1 MEKLR
6 NDSINI
12 INLIDTS
19 FVREFARSIDW
30 NNRFIGIKGARGVG
44 KTTLL
49 LQYIKQNL
57 PISQTLYVSLDNIYF
72 SSNLLVDLADEFVK
86 TGGNYLVLDEVHRYS
101 NWSIEIKNIYDTY
114 KDLKVIFTGSSILQ
128 IDHKKADL
136 SRRAVF
142 YEMPG
147 FSFRE
152 YVNIKTGNSFG
163 AISFEAILSGH
174 LELSSNIVQQIK
186 PIALYHD
193 YIRIGYYP
201 FFLENE
207 ASYYKKIEEIINVV
221 MEIDIPQS
229 FEISLQSIEKMK
241 KLLYIISSSAP
252 FKPNI
257 VKLSEKIG
265 ATRNTIKTYLH
276 YLERAKIIQL
286 LQSDTKGISILQKP
300 EKIYLHHPNLMF
312 AFASEKSNIGTL
324 RETFFYN
331 QVATSENLTSS
342 KNADFIVNET
352 YTFEIGGKNKDK
364 SQIAGI
370 ENAFIAS
377 DNIEHG
383 FANKIPLWLFGFL
396 Y

>member
-12 INLIDTS
+12 INSIDTS
-19 FVREFARSIDW
+19 FIRDFANTIDW
-30 NNRFIGIKGARGVG
+30 KDRLIGIKGARGVG

-49 LQYIKQNL
+49 LQYIKRNL
-57 PISQTLYVSLDNIYF
+57 PISQSLYVSLDNIYF
-72 SSNLLVDLADEFVK
+72 SSNILVDLADEFVK
-86 TGGNYLVLDEVHRYS
+86 TGGEYLILDEVHRYS
-101 NWSIEIKNIYDTY
+101 NWSIEIKNIYDTH
-114 KDLKVIFTGSSILQ
+114 KNLKVIFTGSSILH
-128 IDHKKADL
+128 IDHRKADL
-136 SRRAVF
+136 SRRVVF

-147 FSFRE
+147 FSLRE
-152 YVNIKTGNSFG
+152 YINIKTENAFG
-163 AISFEAILSGH
+163 AVSFEDILKNH
-174 LELSSNIVQQIK
+174 QELSIDITKNIK
-186 PIALYHD
+186 PIALYND
-193 YIRIGYYP
+193 YNRIGYYP

-207 ASYYKKIEEIINVV
+207 ATYHKKIEEIINVV

-241 KLLYIISSSAP
+241 KLLYIISSSTP

-286 LQSDTKGISILQKP
+286 LQSDTKGVSILQKP
-300 EKIYLHHPNLMF
+300 EKIYLYHPNLMY
-312 AFASEKSNIGTL
+312 AFTSEKSNIGTN

-331 QVATSENLTSS
+331 QVGASENLTSS
-342 KNADFIVNET
+342 KRADFIVNDK
-352 YTFEIGGKNKDK
+352 YTIEVGGKNKDK
-364 SQIAGI
+364 SQISGI
-370 ENAFIAS
+370 ENAFIAA

-383 FANKIPLWLFGFL
+383 FGNKIPLWLFGFL

>member
-6 NDSINI
+6 NDSMSI
-12 INLIDTS
+12 INSTDTS
-19 FVREFARSIDW
+19 FIRDFINTIDW
-30 NNRFIGIKGARGVG
+30 HDRLIGIKGARGVG

-49 LQYIKQNL
+49 LQYIKRNL

-86 TGGNYLVLDEVHRYS
+86 TGGEFLILDEVHRYS
-101 NWSIEIKNIYDTY
+101 NWSVEIKNIYDTH
-114 KDLKVIFTGSSILQ
+114 KNLKVIFTGSSILH
-128 IDHKKADL
+128 IDYRKADL

-147 FSFRE
+147 FSLRE
-152 YVNIKTGNSFG
+152 YINIKTDNAFG
-163 AISFEAILSGH
+163 AVSFEDILIGH
-174 LELSSNIVQQIK
+174 QQLSMNVTKNIK
-186 PIALYHD
+186 PIALYND
-193 YIRIGYYP
+193 YNKIGYYP

-207 ASYYKKIEEIINVV
+207 ATYHKKIEEIINVV

-241 KLLYIISSSAP
+241 KLLYIISSSTP

-265 ATRNTIKTYLH
+265 ATRNTIKNYLH

-286 LQSDTKGISILQKP
+286 LQSDTKGVSIMQKP
-300 EKIYLHHPNLMF
+300 EKIYLHHPNLMY
-312 AFASEKSNIGTL
+312 AFASEKSNIGTI

-331 QVATSENLTSS
+331 QVGASENLTSS
-342 KNADFIVNET
+342 KRADFIVNDK
-352 YTFEIGGKNKDK
+352 YTIEVGGKNKDK
-364 SQIAGI
+364 SQISGI
-370 ENAFIAS
+370 ENAIIAL

-383 FANKIPLWLFGFL
+383 FGNKIPLWLFGFL

>member
-12 INLIDTS
+12 INSTDTS
-19 FVREFARSIDW
+19 FIRDYAKSIDW
-30 NNRFIGIKGARGVG
+30 NDRLIGIKGARGVG

-72 SSNLLVDLADEFVK
+72 SSNLLLDLADEFVQ
-86 TGGNYLVLDEVHRYS
+86 TGGSYLVLDEVHRYS
-101 NWSIEIKNIYDTY
+101 NWSIEIKNIYDTH
-114 KDLKVIFTGSSILQ
+114 KNLKVIFTGSSILN

-136 SRRAVF
+136 SRRVVF

-147 FSFRE
+147 FSLRE
-152 YVNIKTGNSFG
+152 YVNIKTGNSFE
-163 AISFEAILSGH
+163 AISFEAILSDH
-174 LELSSNIVQQIK
+174 QELSIDIVEHVK
-186 PIALYHD
+186 PIALYND
-193 YIRIGYYP
+193 YIRTGYYP

-207 ASYYKKIEEIINVV
+207 ATYHKKIEEIINVV

-229 FEISLQSIEKMK
+229 FEISLHSIEKMK
-241 KLLYIISSSAP
+241 KLLYIISSSTP

-286 LQSDTKGISILQKP
+286 LQTETKGVSILQKP

-312 AFASEKSNIGTL
+312 AFAHEKSNIGTL

-331 QVATSENLTSS
+331 QVGFSEILTSS
-342 KNADFIVNET
+342 KKADFIVNDK
-352 YTFEIGGKNKDK
+352 YTIEVGGKNKDK
-364 SQIAGI
+364 SQIVGI
-370 ENAFIAS
+370 ENAYLVS

-383 FANKIPLWLFGFL
+383 FGNRIPLWLFGFL

>member
-19 FVREFARSIDW
+19 FVREFVRSIDW
-30 NNRFIGIKGARGVG
+30 NDRLIGIKGARGVG

-86 TGGNYLVLDEVHRYS
+86 TGGSYLVLDEVHRYS

-114 KDLKVIFTGSSILQ
+114 KDLKVIFTGSSILH
-128 IDHKKADL
+128 IDNKKADL

-147 FSFRE
+147 FSLRE
-152 YVNIKTGNSFG
+152 YVNIKTGNSFE
-163 AISFEAILSGH
+163 ALSFEAILSDH
-174 LELSSNIVQQIK
+174 LDLSIDIVQHIK
-186 PIALYHD
+186 PIAHYND

-207 ASYYKKIEEIINVV
+207 SSYHRKIEEIINVV

-229 FEISLQSIEKMK
+229 FEISLSSIEKMK
-241 KLLYIISSSAP
+241 KLLYIISSSTP

-265 ATRNTIKTYLH
+265 ATRNTIKTYMH

-286 LQSDTKGISILQKP
+286 LQSDTKGVSILQKP

-331 QVATSENLTSS
+331 QVAISENLTSS
-342 KNADFIVNET
+342 KKADFIVNDK

-383 FANKIPLWLFGFL
+383 FDNKIPLWLFGFL